1 MQATNA
7 LQGLKVAH
15 GSHDIPQGNRA
26 EGPPGAAIGSR
37 VGAAPV
43 QAGLPGAAD
52 DGQAPVP
59 AVLPGKSLRG
69 TPVGAESLQALRSC
83 RRGNPS
89 SFDREGGAD

>member
-1 MQATNA
+1 VQATDP

-26 EGPPGAAIGSR
+26 EGPPGQATGGR

-59 AVLPGKSLRG
+59 AFLPG
-69 TPVGAESLQALRSC
+69 
-83 RRGNPS
+83 
-89 SFDREGGAD
+89 